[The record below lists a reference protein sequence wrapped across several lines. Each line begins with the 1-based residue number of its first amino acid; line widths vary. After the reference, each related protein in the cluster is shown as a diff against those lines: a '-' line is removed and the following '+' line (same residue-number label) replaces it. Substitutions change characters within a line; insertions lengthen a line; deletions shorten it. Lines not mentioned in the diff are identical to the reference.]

1 MYDGLVN
8 GWEMDEWMDEW
19 IDEWIDDKNI
29 TKKLI
34 VYFFD

>member
-1 MYDGLVN
+1 MDDGLVN

>member
-1 MYDGLVN
+1 MNDGLVN

>member
-19 IDEWIDDKNI
+19 IDDKNI